1 MNRTQFFKALTHN
14 GPGYDVEA
22 SEVDTWAE
30 SRSSARRFLHALA
43 HSGPGYAPPSPGEIA
58 EIKRAAEKTVKDLK
72 LVLLEGIEKALY
84 AKGHLEAAA
93 KASDPQVCKEQTV
106 LARDALG
113 DFLHHLQVDV
123 AVALSGVRETVSPLD
138 IQTRFM
144 LFRTERALRG
154 LLSEVAPF
162 VQSLSNAEKR
172 PGAFENR
179 SPLGT
184 REVKRS
190 IEAFSHLAAAR

>member
-1 MNRTQFFKALTHN
+1 MNRNQFFQALTHK

-22 SEVDTWAE
+22 SEADTWVD
-30 SRSSARRFLHALA
+30 SRSSAHRFLHALA
-43 HSGPGYAPPSPGEIA
+43 HSGPGYTPPSPGEIA
-58 EIKRAAEKTVKDLK
+58 EIKRAAEKSVEDLK
-72 LVLLEGIEKALY
+72 STLLESVEKALY
-84 AKGHLEAAA
+84 ARGHLEAAA
-93 KASDPQVCKEQTV
+93 KAKDPQVCKEQTV
-106 LARDALG
+106 LGRDALQ

-123 AVALSGVRETVSPLD
+123 AVAMSGVRETVNPLD

-144 LFRTERALRG
+144 LFRTERALKG
-154 LLSEVAPF
+154 LVNEVAPF
-162 VQSLSNAEKR
+162 LQKLSTTDKR
-172 PGAFENR
+172 PGAFEHR

>member
-1 MNRTQFFKALTHN
+1 MNRNHFFQVLTHS

-22 SEVDTWAE
+22 SGADTWAE

-58 EIKRAAEKTVKDLK
+58 EIKRAAGRSVDDLK
-72 LVLLEGIEKALY
+72 LVLLESVEKALY

-93 KASDPQVCKEQTV
+93 KASEPQVYKEQTV
-106 LARDALG
+106 LAREALG

-123 AVALSGVRETVSPLD
+123 AVAMSGVRETVNPLD

-144 LFRTERALRG
+144 LFRTERALKG

-162 VQSLSNAEKR
+162 LQKLSNREKR
-172 PGAFENR
+172 PGEFEQR